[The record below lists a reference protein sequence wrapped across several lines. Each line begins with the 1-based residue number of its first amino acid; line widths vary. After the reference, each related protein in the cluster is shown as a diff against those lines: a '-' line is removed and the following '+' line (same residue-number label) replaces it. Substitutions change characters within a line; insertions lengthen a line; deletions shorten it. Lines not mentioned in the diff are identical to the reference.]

1 MTRKGREHMRKIRHK
16 RVRKKVVG
24 TAERPRLCVY
34 RSLRHII
41 AQAID
46 DDGGVTLAYASSLE
60 KDVSGGGSVVGAK
73 EVGKRIAERLKEK
86 GIKKVVFDRGGY
98 RYAGRVAA
106 LADSAREGGLQF

>member
-1 MTRKGREHMRKIRHK
+1 MAQNGREEMRKIRHK
-16 RVRKKVVG
+16 RVRKGVAG

-46 DDGGVTLAYASSLE
+46 DDAGVTLAYASSLE
-60 KDVSGGGSVVGAK
+60 KDVSGGGAVVGAK
-73 EVGKRIAERLKEK
+73 EIGKRIAERLKEK
-86 GIKKVVFDRGGY
+86 GITQVVFDRGGY

>member
-1 MTRKGREHMRKIRHK
+1 MATKTREVMRTIRHK
-16 RVRKKVVG
+16 RIRKRVRG

-46 DDGGVTLAYASSLE
+46 DEAGVTLAHASSLE
-60 KDVSGGGSVVGAK
+60 KDVEGGGAIAGAV
-73 EVGKRIAERLKEK
+73 EVGRRIAERLKEK
-86 GIKKVVFDRGGY
+86 GIRQVVFDRGGY

-106 LADSAREGGLQF
+106 LADSARKAGLEF

>member
-1 MTRKGREHMRKIRHK
+1 MRKIRHK
-16 RVRKKVVG
+16 RVRKGVAG

-41 AQAID
+41 VQAID
-46 DDGGVTLAYASSLE
+46 DDAGVTLAYASSLE
-60 KDVSGGGSVVGAK
+60 KDVNGGGAVIGAK
-73 EVGKRIAERLKEK
+73 EIGKRIAERLKEK
-86 GIKKVVFDRGGY
+86 GITQVVFDRGGY

>member
-1 MTRKGREHMRKIRHK
+1 MRKIRHK

-46 DDGGVTLAYASSLE
+46 DDAGVTLAYASSLE
-60 KDVSGGGSVVGAK
+60 KDVSGGGAVVGAK
-73 EVGKRIAERLKEK
+73 QVGKRIAERLKEK
-86 GIKKVVFDRGGY
+86 GIKQVVFDRGGY